1 MVLALAMVLTAMGV
15 TVVSAASYSDTQ
27 GHWAESYINTWSDNG
42 VIQGDGG
49 YFRPDDA
56 ITRAEVAQVTQ
67 NVISYVNKAA
77 NTFTDVSASDWY
89 ADAIL
94 KLAAAGALT
103 GNGDG
108 TMSPNNY
115 MTREEAMTML
125 ARAYGLTVE
134 NSQAG
139 ITQYADYQNISD
151 YATGYVGAMT
161 AESYVGGYE
170 DGTIRPKDY
179 ISRAEFVKILD
190 NMIKLYITEP
200 GSYGSQYVGG
210 LVMIKTGGVTLSG
223 IIAKGMVVSPQVN
236 GDVTIMGSQVSG
248 NIINLSSTANVTSN
262 SGNVVSPNASS
273 NPNVIINGNN
283 GGSNSGGGTSAN
295 TVTVKF
301 YYGDNYGTVKT
312 KSVTKGKKLSQSA
325 IPTPKESNW
334 DGLWYTSKAA
344 AEKCS
349 GTTFDPSVSAVN
361 KNYNLYAGH
370 ISSSDLTD
378 VEIAVGNKTDYVN
391 VYVGDTLTAA
401 NLAPAAAKNY
411 VSYQW
416 YRASE
421 SHGTGEKISGAT
433 KSSYTATEA
442 DKGKYLKVVVTG
454 DGNKYNGTIY
464 DVSSLVLAK
473 DAPSVYPERVTVSYG
488 NDASTTLTLS
498 EGMNVIG
505 VADESGKMLN
515 AEQYTYNQ
523 ETGKLT
529 ISKDYFAGLT
539 DGLSAF
545 TIIVSEDAVYN
556 PMFMVSITGGPTAG
570 PVPTEEPEPT
580 ATVNPSEPTE
590 GPTEEPVATA
600 SPEPTEGPTE
610 EPVVT
615 ASPEPTV
622 GPTEEPVV
630 TESPEPTEGPTEEP
644 VVTESPE
651 PTEGPTEEPVVTASP
666 EPTEGPTEE
675 PVVTSSP
682 EPTEGPTDEPVATAT
697 ASPIPSEGPTSGPVT
712 SEVWNF
718 NDIAGGTSYNTGD
731 TISNANG
738 KNIIVNVAEA
748 DTIMPTVKVRA
759 DGDNYLE
766 FNDTTTAG
774 TAKQDGWSYAAES
787 PMDGDRFTAELDFK
801 KGDTLKDTILMR
813 FFDTNN
819 ADANNTY
826 SSDGRVFELK
836 TADKGALAIV
846 DYFSVGSDNKAV
858 SVPISGF
865 TYSPDKWY
873 GVKVEYTK
881 ADNIVSIYTKNDGEA
896 DYTLRSSIEL
906 GYTGGTK
913 KVDTVPQLAI
923 NKVGAYTPGGGSAV
937 LGVDN
942 IAFKTKTYIP
952 QDINVTGKAYTIFSN
967 DLKNSLEPYDNSINA
982 VLAFTKSGE
991 SEPYATA
998 VPDADG
1004 NYNVSLF
1011 TGETYDVSVI
1021 SGGDGY
1027 TFSPKSTSYS
1037 LPVVVDEP
1045 SKNVLFMKNREAVP
1059 YADTVY
1065 VGSDKEYK
1073 DINQAM
1079 ASIRTM
1085 TGRVNEDL
1093 TSNPV
1098 TIVLDPGTYYGQVIV
1113 DVPNITI
1120 KSADESNPAVV
1131 SNYYGIG
1138 YVYYSMGSNNYY
1150 DADCAA
1156 AKDTKNT
1163 ATRWGATIRITADN
1177 FLAENIDFENTFNQY
1192 VTDAEIAD
1200 GVEPGGPDK
1209 KNFTRKKGTKVTIK
1223 DSTERAAAVAIDA
1236 DNVEF
1241 YRCKMVS
1248 SQDTLYTGG
1257 TAYLKECDILGNTD
1271 YIFGGNSVVFENCNL
1286 TWYGYSD
1293 KANGGY
1299 ISACKTSSETDPG
1312 YFFTGCTVKNSNISG
1327 MKFAPGGFGRNWG
1340 GARCAVFFNDVT
1352 LDGVSKPNGWTKMG
1366 GELSTSKLYVNYV
1379 HNINSTTDLTA
1390 DRDNPND
1397 KATEIPSPEDYFYG
1411 WTPVHYFVA
1420 N

>member
-1 MVLALAMVLTAMGV
+1 MKTLKRTLAMVLALAMVLTAMGM
-15 TVVSAASYSDTQ
+15 TVVSAASYNDTQ

-115 MTREEAMTML
+115 MTREEAMSML

-248 NIINLSSTANVTSN
+248 NIVNLSSTANVTSN

-283 GGSNSGGGTSAN
+283 GGSNSGGGTTAS

-312 KSVTKGKKLSQSA
+312 KSVTKGKKLSQSS

-391 VYVGDTLTAA
+391 VYVGDILTAA

-416 YRASE
+416 YRTSE
-421 SHGTGEKISGAT
+421 SHGTGEKIAGAT

-442 DKGKYLKVVVTG
+442 DKGRYLKVVVTG
-454 DGNKYNGTIY
+454 DGDKYNGTVY
-464 DVSSLVLAK
+464 DISSLVLAK

-488 NDASTTLTLS
+488 NDASTILTLG
-498 EGMNVIG
+498 EGNNITG
-505 VADESGKMLN
+505 IADESGEMLS
-515 AEQYTYNQ
+515 AEQYIYNQ

-545 TIIVSEDAVYN
+545 TVIISEDAVYN

-590 GPTEEPVATA
+590 EPVVTD
-600 SPEPTEGPTE
+600 SPTE

-615 ASPEPTV
+615 ASPEPTEA
-622 GPTEEPVV
+622 PTEEPVV
-630 TESPEPTEGPTEEP
+630 TA
-644 VVTESPE
+644 SPE

-666 EPTEGPTEE
+666 EPTEGPT
-675 PVVTSSP
+675 
-682 EPTEGPTDEPVATAT
+682 DEPVATAT
-697 ASPIPSEGPTSGPVT
+697 ASPVPSEGPTSGPAAE
-712 SEVWNF
+712 EVWNF

-738 KNIIVNVAEA
+738 KNIIVNAAEA
-748 DTIMPTVKVRA
+748 DTIMPAIKERA
-759 DGDNYLE
+759 AGDNYLE

-774 TAKQDGWSYAAES
+774 TAKQDGWSYVAES

-865 TYSPDKWY
+865 TYSTDKWY
-873 GVKVEYTK
+873 SVKVEYTK
-881 ADNIVSIYTKNDGEA
+881 ADNIVAIYTKNDGET

-906 GYTGGTK
+906 GNTGGTK

-942 IAFKTKTYIP
+942 IAFKTKTYVP

-967 DLKNSLEPYDNSINA
+967 DLKNSLEPYDSGVNA
-982 VLAFTKSGE
+982 TLAFTKTGE
-991 SEPYATA
+991 IEPYNTA
-998 VPDADG
+998 VVAADG
-1004 NYNVSLF
+1004 SYNVNLM

-1021 SGGDGY
+1021 SGGEGY
-1027 TFSPKSTSYS
+1027 TFSPKSASYE
-1037 LPVVVDEP
+1037 LPVMIDEA
-1045 SKNVLFMKNREAVP
+1045 SKNVLFMKDREAVP
-1059 YADTVY
+1059 YSDTVY
-1065 VGSDKEYK
+1065 VGADKEYK
-1073 DINQAM
+1073 DIN
-1079 ASIRTM
+1079 
-1085 TGRVNEDL
+1085 
-1093 TSNPV
+1093 
-1098 TIVLDPGTYYGQVIV
+1098 
-1113 DVPNITI
+1113 
-1120 KSADESNPAVV
+1120 
-1131 SNYYGIG
+1131 
-1138 YVYYSMGSNNYY
+1138 
-1150 DADCAA
+1150 
-1156 AKDTKNT
+1156 
-1163 ATRWGATIRITADN
+1163 
-1177 FLAENIDFENTFNQY
+1177 
-1192 VTDAEIAD
+1192 
-1200 GVEPGGPDK
+1200 
-1209 KNFTRKKGTKVTIK
+1209 
-1223 DSTERAAAVAIDA
+1223 
-1236 DNVEF
+1236 
-1241 YRCKMVS
+1241 
-1248 SQDTLYTGG
+1248 
-1257 TAYLKECDILGNTD
+1257 
-1271 YIFGGNSVVFENCNL
+1271 
-1286 TWYGYSD
+1286 
-1293 KANGGY
+1293 
-1299 ISACKTSSETDPG
+1299 
-1312 YFFTGCTVKNSNISG
+1312 
-1327 MKFAPGGFGRNWG
+1327 
-1340 GARCAVFFNDVT
+1340 
-1352 LDGVSKPNGWTKMG
+1352 
-1366 GELSTSKLYVNYV
+1366 LSLI
-1379 HNINSTTDLTA
+1379 HI
-1390 DRDNPND
+1390 
-1397 KATEIPSPEDYFYG
+1397 
-1411 WTPVHYFVA
+1411 
-1420 N
+1420 